1 MPVFY
6 LDTSA
11 ILKRYRSEQGT
22 EVVDQLLLD
31 PPPDNRFYTSSLA
44 ALEVQSALSRLVR
57 GGHLDRNLAD
67 DWMARF
73 GEDTLRVIQ
82 LWPLDDSILT
92 IALRVADRHGLRSGD
107 AIHLATAEVIFRLTS
122 ESDKVFVSSDRE
134 LLEAAVDSGME
145 VLDPQNPT

>member
-22 EVVDQLLLD
+22 EVVDRLLLD
-31 PPPDNRFYTSSLA
+31 PPPENRFYTSSLA
-44 ALEVQSALSRLVR
+44 ALEVRSALSRLVR

-67 DWMARF
+67 DLIARF

-82 LWPLDDSILT
+82 LWPLDDSILS
-92 IALRVADRHGLRSGD
+92 IALRVAARYGLRSGD
-107 AIHLATAEVIFRLTS
+107 AIHFATAEIIFRLTS
-122 ESDKVFVSSDRE
+122 ESDNVFVSSDRE

>member
-6 LDTSA
+6 LDTSV

-22 EVVDQLLLD
+22 EVVDRLLLD

-82 LWPLDDSILT
+82 LWPLDDSILS
-92 IALRVADRHGLRSGD
+92 IALRVAARYGLRSGD
-107 AIHLATAEVIFRLTS
+107 AIHFATAEIIFRLTS

-134 LLEAAVDSGME
+134 LLEAAIDSGME

>member
-22 EVVDQLLLD
+22 EVVDRLLLD
-31 PPPDNRFYTSSLA
+31 PPPENSFYSSSLA
-44 ALEVQSALSRLVR
+44 ALEVQPALSRLVR

-73 GEDTLRVIQ
+73 GDDTLRVIP
-82 LWPLDDSILT
+82 LWPLDDSILGA
-92 IALRVADRHGLRSGD
+92 ALRVAARYGLRSGD
-107 AIHLATAEVIFRLTS
+107 AIHFATAEIIFRLTS
-122 ESDKVFVSSDRE
+122 ESERD
-134 LLEAAVDSGME
+134 G
-145 VLDPQNPT
+145 DPG